1 MTDKKVWLITGTSS
15 GVGRELVAAAL
26 EQGYRVVAS
35 ARTPEDVRALVA
47 PHPDRAL
54 AVRLD
59 VTDEPSI
66 DRAVR
71 DALEQFGR
79 IDVVVNN
86 AGYGLIGAVEEPSD
100 AQIRRQFDTNVFGV
114 VNVLRQT
121 LPVLREQGAGHVIN
135 VSSCLGLLA
144 FASYGY
150 YSATKF
156 ALQGLSEA
164 LAQELAPLGINVTIA
179 EPGSIRT
186 DFVSRGIVRP
196 EHPRPEAYPST
207 HAITEYLT
215 KTDGTQNSDPRKI
228 ARSLIE
234 ITEMEHPPFHAPL
247 GEDAYQVIE
256 QQLHTLGEAIRL
268 GRERSLTTGF

>member
-1 MTDKKVWLITGTSS
+1 MADKKVWLITGTSS
-15 GVGRELVAAAL
+15 GVGRELVAEAL

-47 PHPDRAL
+47 PHPDRAI

-71 DALEQFGR
+71 DALERFGR

-121 LPVLREQGAGHVIN
+121 LPVLREQGTGHVIN

-144 FASYGY
+144 VASYGY

-164 LAQELAPLGINVTIA
+164 LAQELAPLGISVTIA
-179 EPGSIRT
+179 EPGAIRT

-207 HAITEYLT
+207 RAITEYLT
-215 KTDGTQNSDPRKI
+215 KTDGTQNSDPRTI

-234 ITEMEHPPFHAPL
+234 IAETDRPPFHVPL

-256 QQLHTLGEAIRL
+256 QQLHTIGEAIRL
-268 GRERSLTTGF
+268 GRERSLTTGH